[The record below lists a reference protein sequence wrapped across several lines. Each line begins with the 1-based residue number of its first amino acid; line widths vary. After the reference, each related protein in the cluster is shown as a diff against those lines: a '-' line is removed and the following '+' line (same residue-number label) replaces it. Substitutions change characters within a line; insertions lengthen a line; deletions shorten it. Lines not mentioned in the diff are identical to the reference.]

1 MAILAECST
10 CHKRQ
15 SIKNRL
21 CSCGEDLVQL
31 KRSKKVKYWIIY
43 RLPGGKQRWEP
54 VGHSIEE
61 ARDAEGKR
69 RSQKRENRIF
79 DIKPEAKMTFNELTA
94 WFLGLEKV
102 KAKAYYPTLQYNLTS
117 FNAEFG
123 NIIVSRIKP
132 QDLENYQAKQKAAG
146 YSDSYVDQQ
155 IGAARTMIYKAFDND
170 LVGGDLL
177 KVFRKTKKLLKRDA
191 NRRDRVLS
199 YPDEYERLIAALP
212 HHTRPIVETAFWT
225 GMRRGE
231 IVSLTWDKVDLENR
245 MIRLEAKDTKEGM
258 PKKVPISPTLLAV
271 LMGLPNRLRTSSTD
285 GHLFQY
291 KGQSI
296 KGDIRKSLENAC
308 RQAEIPYGRYVQGGF
323 IFHDLRHTFTTI
335 ARRAGVP
342 RNVIMSITGH
352 TANDMNFRYDT
363 VDEED
368 LLKAIDQM
376 EDYLANVSKN
386 VSRDSIQ
393 KEKEASPNQLTP

>member
-1 MAILAECST
+1 MAILAECS

-15 SIKNRL
+15 SVRNHRCL
-21 CSCGEDLVQL
+21 CGEDLDRL
-31 KRSKKVKYWIIY
+31 KRSKKVRYWIVY
-43 RLPGGKQRWEP
+43 RVPGGKQRWEP
-54 VGHSIEE
+54 VGYSVEE

-69 RSQKRENRIF
+69 RGQKRENRIF
-79 DIKPEAKMTFNELTA
+79 DIKPEAKMTFNELTG
-94 WFLGLEKV
+94 WFLELEKV
-102 KAKAYYPTLQYNLTS
+102 KTKAYYPTLRYNLAS
-117 FNAEFG
+117 FNGEFG

-146 YSDSYVDQQ
+146 YSDSYIDQQ
-155 IGAARTMIYKAFDND
+155 VGAARTMIYKAFDND

-177 KVFRKTKKLLKRDA
+177 KVFRKTKKLLKREA

-199 YPDEYERLIAALP
+199 YPDEYNCLIGALP
-212 HHTRPIVETAFWT
+212 SHTRPIVEMGYWT

-245 MIRLEAKDTKEGM
+245 MIRLEAKDTKEGK
-258 PKKVPISPTLLAV
+258 PKKVPISKTLLAV
-271 LMGLPNRLRTSSTD
+271 LMQLPNRLRTGNVDNHTFHYR
-285 GHLFQY
+285 GE
-291 KGQSI
+291 SI

-308 RQAEIPYGRYVQGGF
+308 KEANIPYGRFEQGGF

-342 RNVIMSITGH
+342 RNVIMTITGH

-363 VDEED
+363 IDEED

-393 KEKEASPNQLTP
+393 TKKEASQNQLTP

>member
-1 MAILAECST
+1 MAILAECPM

-15 SIKNRL
+15 SVRNRRCL
-21 CSCGEDLVQL
+21 CGEDLDRQ
-31 KRSKKVKYWIIY
+31 KRSKKIKYWIVY
-43 RLPGGKQRWEP
+43 RIPGGKQRWEP
-54 VGHSIEE
+54 VGYSIEA
-61 ARDAEGKR
+61 ARASEGKR
-69 RSQKRENRIF
+69 RAQNKENRIL
-79 DIKPEAKMTFNELTA
+79 DVKPETKMTFSKLTE
-94 WFLGLEKV
+94 WFLNLEKV
-102 KAKAYYPTLQYNLTS
+102 KAKAYYPTLTYNLAS

-123 NIIVSRIKP
+123 NVIVSQIKP
-132 QDLENYQAKQKAAG
+132 TDLENYQAKQKAAG

-177 KVFRKTKKLLKRDA
+177 KVFRKAKKLLKRDA
-191 NRRDRVLS
+191 NRRDKVLS
-199 YPDEYERLIAALP
+199 YPDDYERLIAALP
-212 HHTRPIVETAFWT
+212 RHTRPIVEMGFRT

-245 MIRLEAKDTKEGM
+245 MIRLGAKDTKEGRA
-258 PKKVPISPTLLAV
+258 KKVPISRTLQTV
-271 LMGLPNRLRTSSTD
+271 LMHLPTRLRGIDTD
-285 GHLFQY
+285 NHIFQY
-291 KGQSI
+291 RGEPI

-308 RQAEIPYGRYVQGGF
+308 GEANIPYGRFEQGGF

-335 ARRAGVP
+335 ARRAGIP
-342 RNVIMSITGH
+342 RNVIMVITGH

-393 KEKEASPNQLTP
+393 TKKGASPNQLTP

>member
-1 MAILAECST
+1 
-10 CHKRQ
+10 
-15 SIKNRL
+15 
-21 CSCGEDLVQL
+21 L
-31 KRSKKVKYWIIY
+31 KRSKKVRYWIVY
-43 RLPGGKQRWEP
+43 RVPGGKQRWEP
-54 VGHSIEE
+54 VGYSVEE

-69 RSQKRENRIF
+69 RGQKRENRIF
-79 DIKPEAKMTFNELTA
+79 DIKPEAKMTFNELTG
-94 WFLGLEKV
+94 WFLDLEKV
-102 KAKAYYPTLQYNLTS
+102 KTKAYYPTLRYNLAS

-123 NIIVSRIKP
+123 NVIVNQIKP
-132 QDLENYQAKQKAAG
+132 ADLENYQAKQKKAG

-177 KVFRKTKKLLKRDA
+177 KVFRKAKKLLKRDS

-199 YPDEYERLIAALP
+199 YPDEYGRLIATLP
-212 HHTRPIVETAFWT
+212 HHMRPIVETAFWT

-231 IVSLTWDKVDLENR
+231 IMSLTWDKVDLEKR
-245 MIRLEAKDTKEGM
+245 MIRLEAKDTKEGK
-258 PKKVPISPTLLAV
+258 PKKVPISKTLLAV
-271 LMGLPNRLRTSSTD
+271 LMQLPNRLRTGNAD
-285 GHLFQY
+285 NHAFHYRGE
-291 KGQSI
+291 SI

-308 RQAEIPYGRYVQGGF
+308 KEANIPYGRFEQGGF

-342 RNVIMSITGH
+342 RNVIMTITGH

-363 VDEED
+363 IDEED
-368 LLKAIDQM
+368 LLKAIDQI
-376 EDYLANVSKN
+376 EAYLANVSKN

-393 KEKEASPNQLTP
+393 TKKEASLNQPTP

>member
-1 MAILAECST
+1 MAILAECS

-15 SIKNRL
+15 SVRNRRCL
-21 CSCGEDLVQL
+21 CGEDLDRL
-31 KRSKKVKYWIIY
+31 KRSKKVRYWIVY
-43 RLPGGKQRWEP
+43 RVPGGKQRWEP
-54 VGHSIEE
+54 VGYSVEE

-69 RSQKRENRIF
+69 RGQKRENRIF
-79 DIKPEAKMTFNELTA
+79 DIKPEAKMTFNELTG
-94 WFLGLEKV
+94 WFLDLEKV
-102 KAKAYYPTLQYNLTS
+102 KTKAYYPTLRYNLAS

-123 NIIVSRIKP
+123 NVIVNQIKP
-132 QDLENYQAKQKAAG
+132 ADLENYQAKQKKAG

-177 KVFRKTKKLLKRDA
+177 KVFRKAKKLLKRDS

-199 YPDEYERLIAALP
+199 YPDEYGRLMATLP
-212 HHTRPIVETAFWT
+212 HHMRPIVETAFWT

-231 IVSLTWDKVDLENR
+231 IMSLTWDKVDLEKR
-245 MIRLEAKDTKEGM
+245 MIRLETKDTKEGK
-258 PKKVPISPTLLAV
+258 PKKVPISKTLLAV
-271 LMGLPNRLRTSSTD
+271 LMQLPNRLRTGNAD
-285 GHLFQY
+285 NHAFHYRGE
-291 KGQSI
+291 SI

-308 RQAEIPYGRYVQGGF
+308 KEANIPYGRFEQGGF

-342 RNVIMSITGH
+342 RNVIMTITGH

-363 VDEED
+363 IDEED
-368 LLKAIDQM
+368 LLKAIDQI
-376 EDYLANVSKN
+376 EAYLANVSKN

-393 KEKEASPNQLTP
+393 TKKEASLDQLTP